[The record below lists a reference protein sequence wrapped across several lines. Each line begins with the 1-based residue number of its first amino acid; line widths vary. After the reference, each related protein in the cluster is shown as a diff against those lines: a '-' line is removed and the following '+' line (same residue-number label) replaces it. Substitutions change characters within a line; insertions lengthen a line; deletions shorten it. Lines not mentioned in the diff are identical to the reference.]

1 MSRFTGAVGLL
12 AGGALLAT
20 GAGGFL
26 FFAVAGV
33 PAIAARGAF
42 IVLGAET
49 RKRSLEDIVR
59 PLACGPRVPI
69 SLDTPSNGKSSPG
82 SQN

>member
-33 PAIAARGAF
+33 PAIARVATAPGGGPASPARRALRRGLLSFAPLQAVQ
-42 IVLGAET
+42 IPAE
-49 RKRSLEDIVR
+49 L
-59 PLACGPRVPI
+59 LAELRV
-69 SLDTPSNGKSSPG
+69 
-82 SQN
+82 